1 MPYLV
6 EHIFCIIASII
17 GGLCNYNT
25 QKIKG
30 RKPKGGHINWMIHRK
45 NARIELFYNI
55 CIALASI
62 TFLIP
67 PLVATFNLH
76 TSFEPA
82 LAFFIG
88 YSGMKLIPMVLDKVK
103 KTLDKF

>member
-1 MPYLV
+1 MTYLL
-6 EHIFCIIASII
+6 EHTLCIIASII

-25 QKIKG
+25 QKVKG
-30 RKPKGGHINWMIHRK
+30 KKARGGHINWLVDRK
-45 NARIELFYNI
+45 QARQELFYNI

-62 TFLIP
+62 FFLIP
-67 PLVATFNLH
+67 PLVITFNLH

-88 YSGMKLIPMVLDKVK
+88 YSGMRLMPMVLDKIK

>member
-25 QKIKG
+25 QKVKG

-55 CIALASI
+55 CIAPVSYTHL
-62 TFLIP
+62 
-67 PLVATFNLH
+67 
-76 TSFEPA
+76 
-82 LAFFIG
+82 
-88 YSGMKLIPMVLDKVK
+88 
-103 KTLDKF
+103 TLPTNREV